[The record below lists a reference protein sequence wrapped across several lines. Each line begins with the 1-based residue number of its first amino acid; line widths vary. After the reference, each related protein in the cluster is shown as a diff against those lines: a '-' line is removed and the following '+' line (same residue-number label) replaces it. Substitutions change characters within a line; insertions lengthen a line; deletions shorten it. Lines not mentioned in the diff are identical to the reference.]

1 MRTHSEEADMTRA
14 SASILIVEDE
24 MIVAR
29 DLQIRLTQMGYNVP
43 HITGSGEEA
52 IGLARASSPDL
63 MLVDIQLKGDMDGV
77 ETARRIKAHAETP
90 VVYLTAHSDPAT
102 LDRAKETEPYGYLI
116 KPFKAEELRTTIEM
130 ALNKHAMETKRAER
144 EKWLLTTLDTIGDG
158 LIVTDLNGSI
168 ELMNPVAEAAT
179 GWSQASARAK
189 SITEV
194 LHIVHEE
201 TGETVGNHALR
212 AIKEVRA
219 VQFTNRIVLKSKDG
233 SQLQVAIGAAPFT
246 DSDDEVGGAV
256 LTFHDMSCFQ
266 HLEDNLKAA
275 RDLLARQV
283 AERTEALAKSD
294 QQLQQAVTERIQAEG
309 AANIVEQQLKVEQQ
323 AAAEKSIAL
332 REVMGQVDYEKA
344 QLVSYFQSNI
354 DRIAIPL
361 LRQLEAKSGP
371 SAKTYVSQ
379 LHNCLSNV
387 VSPFINHLEKA
398 YASLSPRETQICSMI
413 KDGLTSKEIAAT
425 FDVSV
430 ETVRHQRKDIR
441 RKLGIG
447 GDKTNLGSFLQTM

>member
-1 MRTHSEEADMTRA
+1 MTTD

-29 DLQIRLTQMGYNVP
+29 DLQIRLTQMGYDVP
-43 HITGSGEEA
+43 HIAGSGEEA
-52 IGLARASSPDL
+52 IGLAQKSSPDL
-63 MLVDIQLKGDMDGV
+63 MLVDIRLRGDMDGV
-77 ETARRIKAHAETP
+77 ETAKRIKSQVDTP

-102 LDRAKETEPYGYLI
+102 LSRAKETEPYGYLI
-116 KPFKAEELRTTIEM
+116 KPFNAEELRTTIEM
-130 ALNKHAMETKRAER
+130 ALNKHALETKRAER
-144 EKWLLTTLDTIGDG
+144 ERWLLTTLDTIGDG

-179 GWSQASARAK
+179 GWTQANATAK
-189 SITEV
+189 SIADI
-194 LHIVHEE
+194 LHIEDEE
-201 TGETVGNHALR
+201 TGETMNNPALR
-212 AIKEVRA
+212 AIGEARA
-219 VQFTNRIVLKSKDG
+219 VQITNRTVLIGKDG
-233 SQLQVAIGAAPFT
+233 SQLPVAIGAAPFT
-246 DSDDEVGGAV
+246 DNDDKVAGAV

-275 RDLLARQV
+275 RDRLARQV

-309 AANIVEQQLKVEQQ
+309 TVNIVEQQLKVEQQ

-332 REVMGQVDYEKA
+332 REVLGQVDYEKA
-344 QLVSYFQSNI
+344 QLTSYFQSNI
-354 DRIAIPL
+354 DRIAMPL
-361 LRQLEAKSGP
+361 LRQLEVKSGP
-371 SAKTYVSQ
+371 TAKTYVSQ
-379 LHNCLSNV
+379 LYDCLANV
-387 VSPFINHLEKA
+387 VSPFVNHLEKA
-398 YASLSPRETQICSMI
+398 YAGLSPREVQICNMI

-447 GDKTNLGSFLQTM
+447 GRKTNLGSFLQTI